1 MFFCSAGQCVCVCVR
16 MRVFGREEGSA
27 YSVVPTEHG

>member
-16 MRVFGREEGSA
+16 MRVFGREGSA